1 MQETQFLVSLLENGM
16 TSKQTALQLL
26 ATEHLYVPTLLPKLR
41 LHAKR
46 LKTTEGLERCLQESE
61 SSFEE
66 YCQKHPDAQDCR
78 EYDV

>member
-1 MQETQFLVSLLENGM
+1 MSLLENGV

-26 ATEHLYVPTLLPKLR
+26 AAEHLYVPTLLPKLR
-41 LHAKR
+41 TCAKK
-46 LKTTEGLERCLQESE
+46 LKTVERLEHCLKENE

>member
-1 MQETQFLVSLLENGM
+1 MQETKFLVLLLENGV
-16 TSKQTALQLL
+16 SRQTALQLL
-26 ATEHLYVPTLLPKLR
+26 AAEHLYMPTLLPKLR
-41 LHAKR
+41 LHLKC